1 MVEVSQLTNLVID
14 FEHLGEKDLPIF
26 TKTDRSG
33 EAHKTEMSIIFGSN
47 GAGKSTIARNLRQ
60 NTENIKF
67 LDINGDEI
75 LSDDFSNI
83 FVFDNDF
90 IDKNFKV
97 QGDSG
102 LKPIVLLGGQVDIQE
117 DINRLKDDKNRL
129 IAGKEKSQ
137 NKLNNKISEIAGK
150 NEERSSKIKQSGWVS
165 RAEKIV
171 GKKRVTDS
179 VISRIFDISI
189 GEENRDEL
197 LRTFDEKNRILE
209 KIDNSNNILGSYEN
223 ISIDIDVNVINQ
235 ELSEIPDFHTNDNKL
250 MGLIEKFSLGTSEL
264 QRRYEFFADSE
275 ENVCPECF
283 QKLTQ
288 EYKQEV
294 SSEIYKIIQDL
305 TRESNEEK
313 LSKLKISLIENIS
326 FTPEV
331 LELAPQ
337 ECSLVDEKILFIN
350 NCIKDINSCISKK
363 IDNPSAVLNVG
374 YIDWDSLLIEIN
386 EAINSINRSIILHND
401 TVGKKEE
408 LRRELLEIN
417 DQIAALDVQDLKREI
432 ITLESQREVRI
443 VKITDIE
450 RDIEDLDIQIQ
461 QKELQMKST
470 LEAAERVNDYLK
482 IVFGH
487 SSIQLRP
494 VEHGYEIINRESHVQ
509 PNRLSTGEK
518 NIIALCYFFVSLAAN
533 KNFNEPYAANS
544 LIVLDDPISSFDYD
558 NKYGVTALIGY
569 IGKQFYELASRDFP
583 KIIILTHDLSVANE
597 LFKIFEVALSGNIS
611 GYYFKNGNL
620 ISGKFDS
627 VDVYK
632 DILTRMYKKSFEESG
647 EEISANEVRRVWEA
661 FVTFE
666 IGESITDA
674 STSPTV
680 RKYFEEM
687 GEEYKNFLDAYPGR
701 VFINPDSHG
710 ANQMRQFNFGLTPI
724 LSDEDFSRF
733 VKETLCF
740 MHILSSY
747 HIGSRVGQRGQER
760 IKIKETLDSAV
771 QQMINNN

>member
-26 TKTDRSG
+26 TRTDLNG

-67 LDINGDEI
+67 LDINGDEL
-75 LSDDFSNI
+75 LSNDFSNI

-117 DINRLKDDKNRL
+117 DINRLKHEKNRRTS
-129 IAGKEKSQ
+129 GKERSQ
-137 NKLNNKISEIAGK
+137 NKLNNKINEIAAK

-171 GKKRVTDS
+171 GKKRVTDK

-189 GEENRDEL
+189 DEKNRDEL

-250 MGLIEKFSLGTSEL
+250 MGFIEKFSLGTSEL
-264 QRRYEFFADSE
+264 QRRYDFFADSE

-305 TRESNEEK
+305 TRESNEER
-313 LSKLKISLIENIS
+313 LSNLKITPIENIS
-326 FTPEV
+326 FKPEV

-363 IDNPSAVLNVG
+363 IDNPSAVLNVE

-386 EAINSINRSIILHND
+386 TAIDSINRSIILHNE
-401 TVGKKEE
+401 TVSKKEE
-408 LRRELLEIN
+408 LRCELLEIN

-432 ITLESQREVRI
+432 ITLKSQRDARVA
-443 VKITDIE
+443 KIFDTE
-450 RDIEDLDIQIQ
+450 RGIEDLDSQIQ
-461 QKELQMKST
+461 QKELQMNST

-494 VEHGYEIINRESHVQ
+494 VEHGYEIINRESYVQ

-569 IGKQFYELASRDFP
+569 IGKQFYELASHDFP

-632 DILTRMYKKSFEESG
+632 DILTRMYKKSFEGSC

-674 STSPTV
+674 STSPAV

-747 HIGSRVGQRGQER
+747 HIGSRVGQRDQER
-760 IKIKETLDSAV
+760 IGIKETLDGAV